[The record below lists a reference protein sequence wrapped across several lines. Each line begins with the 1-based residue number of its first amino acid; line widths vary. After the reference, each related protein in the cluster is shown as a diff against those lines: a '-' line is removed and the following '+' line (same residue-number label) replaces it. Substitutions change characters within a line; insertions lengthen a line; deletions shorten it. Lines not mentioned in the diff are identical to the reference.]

1 MMWALAIK
9 SKLTAAVLLGGVL
22 GMVILTNFSERST
35 NKKIN
40 TAVAS
45 IYEDR
50 LVVEGYIF
58 EYAQGLR
65 QVEEITE
72 DLSASPDV
80 KRTMIIQKLKEMER
94 LHTLYSKT
102 KLTAEEKTNFNA
114 FTKLC
119 NTISANAE
127 RGNYAS
133 IQPSTGKARS
143 ILNTL
148 SSIQMSEARLQM
160 DNVLK
165 TSSLSNMIGQVETC
179 NPYTYRNHCTDTD
192 I

>member
-72 DLSASPDV
+72 DLTASPDV
-80 KRTMIIQKLKEMER
+80 KRTMIAQKLKEMER

-102 KLTAEEKTNFNA
+102 KLTAEEKTNFDA
-114 FTKLC
+114 FTKL
-119 NTISANAE
+119 
-127 RGNYAS
+127 
-133 IQPSTGKARS
+133 
-143 ILNTL
+143 
-148 SSIQMSEARLQM
+148 
-160 DNVLK
+160 
-165 TSSLSNMIGQVETC
+165 
-179 NPYTYRNHCTDTD
+179 
-192 I
+192 